1 MNIKNKKRIFFTF
14 YNINK
19 NEKEKILL
27 KKLEHQR
34 KSKELISPNNPITL
48 SNNRNLLKN
57 LNPKSFDNLL
67 ENKKIKISQ
76 STKTIT
82 SILSNN
88 KNYNIYNN
96 KFIYTCENKY
106 NKLLND
112 INISKIHSNGKF
124 KRYNLREKIFNK
136 ISEKNVILK
145 NTYLNK
151 ELNKT
156 SSLKLILNNNNKN
169 NLKKCWKGL
178 NISSHYLG
186 NTIDNK
192 FGVTTNKFCINK
204 NLFLTLSQSNL
215 KLKKNFD
222 KNNII
227 LEINNNG
234 INKNNDF
241 KNINIPN
248 HNNYCCG
255 NGTTNFFPR
264 INNIINNEILY
275 EKLMT
280 QMTEVFNNKLKE
292 YSMNKSN
299 EKNIA
304 SSLKIEFLKNNLKK
318 VKNQKLIN
326 NNKLPKYKRNSSILV
341 IEKKNKTYEEKIKIY
356 KPIKIKN
363 HSNESII

>member
-1 MNIKNKKRIFFTF
+1 MNIKNKKRIFFTI

-145 NTYLNK
+145 NIYLNK
-151 ELNKT
+151 ELNK
-156 SSLKLILNNNNKN
+156 I
-169 NLKKCWKGL
+169 
-178 NISSHYLG
+178 
-186 NTIDNK
+186 
-192 FGVTTNKFCINK
+192 
-204 NLFLTLSQSNL
+204 
-215 KLKKNFD
+215 
-222 KNNII
+222 
-227 LEINNNG
+227 
-234 INKNNDF
+234 
-241 KNINIPN
+241 
-248 HNNYCCG
+248 
-255 NGTTNFFPR
+255 
-264 INNIINNEILY
+264 
-275 EKLMT
+275 
-280 QMTEVFNNKLKE
+280 
-292 YSMNKSN
+292 
-299 EKNIA
+299 
-304 SSLKIEFLKNNLKK
+304 
-318 VKNQKLIN
+318 
-326 NNKLPKYKRNSSILV
+326 
-341 IEKKNKTYEEKIKIY
+341 
-356 KPIKIKN
+356 
-363 HSNESII
+363 